1 MAYSRKVRIHRKR
14 GKKVGVE
21 TRGQKRRVEEGL
33 PAVET
38 TMREA
43 PIKKATTKKAP
54 KDPETLAESK
64 PKTIKPTTKKER
76 REAREKLPSVIKQK
90 QSALEKKIAKESR
103 AKRLERKKRENRM
116 KGFKLRRFKK
126 FQESRKKK
134 PKPQSNFQES
144 RKKKPKPQS
153 KFPKTF
159 RATKKRL
166 SPIKESP
173 KSSSPREY
181 KSSADK
187 EILAGLEKSLLGLK
201 ISK

>member
-1 MAYSRKVRIHRKR
+1 MAYSKTVRRHRKR
-14 GKKVGVE
+14 GKKGGVE
-21 TRGQKRRVEEGL
+21 TRGQKRRIEEGL
-33 PAVET
+33 PPVET
-38 TMREA
+38 TMRDA
-43 PIKKATTKKAP
+43 PTKKATTKKAP

-64 PKTIKPTTKKER
+64 PKTKKSTTKKER

-90 QSALEKKIAKESR
+90 QAALEKKIAKESR
-103 AKRLERKKRENRM
+103 AKRLDKKRRETAM

-126 FQESRKKK
+126 VQESRKKK
-134 PKPQSNFQES
+134 PKS
-144 RKKKPKPQS
+144 QS

-173 KSSSPREY
+173 KSSSSREY

>member
-1 MAYSRKVRIHRKR
+1 MAYSKTVRRHRKR
-14 GKKVGVE
+14 GKKGGVE

-38 TMREA
+38 TMRDA
-43 PIKKATTKKAP
+43 PSKKATTKKAP
-54 KDPETLAESK
+54 KDPEILVESK
-64 PKTIKPTTKKER
+64 SKIKKPTTKKER

-90 QSALEKKIAKESR
+90 QAALEKKLGKKSR
-103 AKRLERKKRENRM
+103 AKRLDKKRHQTAM

-126 FQESRKKK
+126 VQESRKKK
-134 PKPQSNFQES
+134 PKPL
-144 RKKKPKPQS
+144 S

-166 SPIKESP
+166 SPITESP

-181 KSSADK
+181 KSTADK

>member
-1 MAYSRKVRIHRKR
+1 MAYSKTVPRHRKR
-14 GKKVGVE
+14 GKKGGVE
-21 TRGQKRRVEEGL
+21 TRAQKRRLEEGL

-43 PIKKATTKKAP
+43 PVKKATTKKAP
-54 KDPETLAESK
+54 KAPKDPKILAESK
-64 PKTIKPTTKKER
+64 PKTKKPTTKKER

-90 QSALEKKIAKESR
+90 QVALEKKIAKETR
-103 AKRLERKKRENRM
+103 AKRLEKKRRETAM

-134 PKPQSNFQES
+134 PKP
-144 RKKKPKPQS
+144 KS

-166 SPIKESP
+166 SQIKESP

>member
-1 MAYSRKVRIHRKR
+1 MFYSKTFRKNKNRRKK
-14 GKKVGVE
+14 GGVK
-21 TRGQKRRVEEGL
+21 TRGQKRRIEEGL

-38 TMREA
+38 TMPDA
-43 PIKKATTKKAP
+43 PSKKPTRKKASIDK
-54 KDPETLAESK
+54 ETLPEAKE
-64 PKTIKPTTKKER
+64 KTKKPTTKKER

-90 QSALEKKIAKESR
+90 QLALEKKKAKESI
-103 AKRLERKKRENRM
+103 AKKLEKKRRETAM
-116 KGFKLRRFKK
+116 KGFKLRRFEK

-134 PKPQSNFQES
+134 PKPQ
-144 RKKKPKPQS
+144 PQT

-159 RATKKRL
+159 RGTKKRL

-181 KSSADK
+181 KTSADK
-187 EILAGLEKSLLGLK
+187 ELLAGLERSLQGLK

>member
-1 MAYSRKVRIHRKR
+1 MAYSKTVRRHTKR
-14 GKKVGVE
+14 GKNGGVG

-43 PIKKATTKKAP
+43 PSKKATTKKAP

-64 PKTIKPTTKKER
+64 PKTKKPTTKKER

-103 AKRLERKKRENRM
+103 TKRLDKKRRENAM

-134 PKPQSNFQES
+134 PKPQS
-144 RKKKPKPQS
+144 
-153 KFPKTF
+153 KFLKTF
-159 RATKKRL
+159 RVTKKRL
-166 SPIKESP
+166 SPIKESS
-173 KSSSPREY
+173 KSSPPREY

>member
-1 MAYSRKVRIHRKR
+1 MAYSKTIRRHRKR
-14 GKKVGVE
+14 GKKGGVE

-43 PIKKATTKKAP
+43 PTKKAP
-54 KDPETLAESK
+54 KDLETLAESK
-64 PKTIKPTTKKER
+64 PKTKKPTTKKER

-90 QSALEKKIAKESR
+90 QGALEKKIAKETR
-103 AKRLERKKRENRM
+103 AKRLDRKKRETRM

-134 PKPQSNFQES
+134 PKKSLFSKKS
-144 RKKKPKPQS
+144 RTAKKIL
-153 KFPKTF
+153 T
-159 RATKKRL
+159 T
-166 SPIKESP
+166 IKESP
-173 KSSSPREY
+173 NSSSPRDY
-181 KSSADK
+181 KSAVDK

>member
-1 MAYSRKVRIHRKR
+1 MAYSKTLRRHRKR
-14 GKKVGVE
+14 GKKGGVE

-33 PAVET
+33 PAVESA
-38 TMREA
+38 MRDA
-43 PIKKATTKKAP
+43 PTKKSTTKKAP
-54 KDPETLAESK
+54 KDPEALPESK
-64 PKTIKPTTKKER
+64 PKPKTKKPTTKKER
-76 REAREKLPSVIKQK
+76 RETREKLPSVIKQK
-90 QSALEKKIAKESR
+90 QVALEKKIAKETRS
-103 AKRLERKKRENRM
+103 KRLNKKRRETAM

-126 FQESRKKK
+126 FQASRKKK
-134 PKPQSNFQES
+134 PKPQF
-144 RKKKPKPQS
+144 

-159 RATKKRL
+159 RAAKKRL

>member
-1 MAYSRKVRIHRKR
+1 MAYSKTFRRHRKR
-14 GKKVGVE
+14 GKKGGVE
-21 TRGQKRRVEEGL
+21 TRGQKRRIEEGF

-38 TMREA
+38 TMRDV
-43 PIKKATTKKAP
+43 PVKKATTKKAP
-54 KDPETLAESK
+54 KDPETLPELK
-64 PKTIKPTTKKER
+64 PKTKKPATKKER

-90 QSALEKKIAKESR
+90 QAVLQKKIAKESK
-103 AKRLERKKRENRM
+103 AKRLDKIRRKTAM

-134 PKPQSNFQES
+134 PKPPF
-144 RKKKPKPQS
+144 

-159 RATKKRL
+159 RTTKKRL
-166 SPIKESP
+166 SSIKESP

>member
-1 MAYSRKVRIHRKR
+1 MAYSKTVRRHRKR
-14 GKKVGVE
+14 GKKGGVE
-21 TRGQKRRVEEGL
+21 TRGQKRRVDEGL

-38 TMREA
+38 TMSEA
-43 PIKKATTKKAP
+43 PSKKATTKKAP

-64 PKTIKPTTKKER
+64 PKTKKPTTKKER
-76 REAREKLPSVIKQK
+76 RETREKLPSVIKQK
-90 QSALEKKIAKESR
+90 QVALEKKIAKETR
-103 AKRLERKKRENRM
+103 DKRLEKKRRETAM

-126 FQESRKKK
+126 FQESRRKK
-134 PKPQSNFQES
+134 PKP
-144 RKKKPKPQS
+144 KPKS

>member
-1 MAYSRKVRIHRKR
+1 MAYSKTVRRHRKR
-14 GKKVGVE
+14 GKRGGVL
-21 TRGQKRRVEEGL
+21 TRGQKRRVEEGA

-38 TMREA
+38 SMRDAPVKKTM
-43 PIKKATTKKAP
+43 TKKAP

-64 PKTIKPTTKKER
+64 PKTKKPTTKKER
-76 REAREKLPSVIKQK
+76 REAREKLPSTIKQK
-90 QSALEKKIAKESR
+90 QAALEKKIAKETR
-103 AKRLERKKRENRM
+103 AKRLEKKRRETAM

-126 FQESRKKK
+126 FQASRKKK
-134 PKPQSNFQES
+134 PKP
-144 RKKKPKPQS
+144 KS

-173 KSSSPREY
+173 KSSSSREY
-181 KSSADK
+181 KSSVDK
-187 EILAGLEKSLLGLK
+187 EILAGLEKGLQGLK

>member
-1 MAYSRKVRIHRKR
+1 MAYSKTFRRHRKR
-14 GKKVGVE
+14 GKKGGVE

-43 PIKKATTKKAP
+43 PSKKATTKKAP
-54 KDPETLAESK
+54 KDPEVLSESK
-64 PKTIKPTTKKER
+64 PKTKKQTTKKER

-90 QSALEKKIAKESR
+90 QIALEKKIAKET
-103 AKRLERKKRENRM
+103 RLKILDKKRRETRM
-116 KGFKLRRFKK
+116 KGIKLRRFNK
-126 FQESRKKK
+126 FQA
-134 PKPQSNFQES
+134 S

-159 RATKKRL
+159 RAAKKRL
-166 SPIKESP
+166 SQIKESL

-187 EILAGLEKSLLGLK
+187 EIMAGLEKSLLGLK

>member
-1 MAYSRKVRIHRKR
+1 MAYSKTVRRHRKR
-14 GKKVGVE
+14 GKKGGVL
-21 TRGQKRRVEEGL
+21 TRGQKRRVEEGV
-33 PAVET
+33 PAIET

-43 PIKKATTKKAP
+43 PVKKATTKKAQ

-64 PKTIKPTTKKER
+64 AKTKKPTTKKER

-90 QSALEKKIAKESR
+90 QSALEKKIAKETR
-103 AKRLERKKRENRM
+103 AKRLERKKRETRM

-134 PKPQSNFQES
+134 PKP
-144 RKKKPKPQS
+144 RS
-153 KFPKTF
+153 KLPKTF

-166 SPIKESP
+166 SQIKESP
-173 KSSSPREY
+173 KSSSPRDY
-181 KSSADK
+181 KSGIDK

>member
-1 MAYSRKVRIHRKR
+1 MAYSKTVRRHTKR
-14 GKKVGVE
+14 GKNGGVG

-43 PIKKATTKKAP
+43 PSKKATTKKAP

-64 PKTIKPTTKKER
+64 PKTKKPTTKKER

-103 AKRLERKKRENRM
+103 TKRLDKKTRENAM

-134 PKPQSNFQES
+134 PKKSLFTKNVRS
-144 RKKKPKPQS
+144 
-153 KFPKTF
+153 
-159 RATKKRL
+159 TKKRL
-166 SPIKESP
+166 SPIKESS
-173 KSSSPREY
+173 KSSPPREY

>member
-1 MAYSRKVRIHRKR
+1 MAYSKTFRRHRKR
-14 GKKVGVE
+14 GKKGGVE

-43 PIKKATTKKAP
+43 PSKKATTKKAP

-64 PKTIKPTTKKER
+64 PKTKKPTTKKER

-90 QSALEKKIAKESR
+90 QVALEKKIAKETR
-103 AKRLERKKRENRM
+103 AKRLDKKRRETAM

-126 FQESRKKK
+126 FQESRRKK
-134 PKPQSNFQES
+134 PKKSLF
-144 RKKKPKPQS
+144 
-153 KFPKTF
+153 
-159 RATKKRL
+159 TKKARSAKKML
-166 SPIKESP
+166 SPIKGSP
-173 KSSSPREY
+173 KSSSPRDY
-181 KSSADK
+181 KSGVDK

-201 ISK
+201 LSK

>member
-1 MAYSRKVRIHRKR
+1 MAYSKTVRRHRKR
-14 GKKVGVE
+14 GKKGGVE

-43 PIKKATTKKAP
+43 PSKKATTKKAP
-54 KDPETLAESK
+54 KDPEALKDSK
-64 PKTIKPTTKKER
+64 PKTKKPTTKKER

-90 QSALEKKIAKESR
+90 QAALEKKIAKETR
-103 AKRLERKKRENRM
+103 AKRLEKKRRETAM

-134 PKPQSNFQES
+134 PKKSLFI
-144 RKKKPKPQS
+144 KKVRS
-153 KFPKTF
+153 
-159 RATKKRL
+159 TKKML
-166 SPIKESP
+166 SPIKESL
-173 KSSSPREY
+173 KTSSPRQY

>member
-1 MAYSRKVRIHRKR
+1 MSLALAPLNPWPWGLEVQIAWFPAIVFEASCSFQS
-14 GKKVGVE
+14 
-21 TRGQKRRVEEGL
+21 TEE
-33 PAVET
+33 
-38 TMREA
+38 
-43 PIKKATTKKAP
+43 
-54 KDPETLAESK
+54 
-64 PKTIKPTTKKER
+64 
-76 REAREKLPSVIKQK
+76 EKLPSVIKQK
-90 QSALEKKIAKESR
+90 QAALEKKIAKESR
-103 AKRLERKKRENRM
+103 AKRLDKKRRETAM

-126 FQESRKKK
+126 VQESRKKK
-134 PKPQSNFQES
+134 PKS
-144 RKKKPKPQS
+144 QS

-187 EILAGLEKSLLGLK
+187 EILAGLERSLQGLK

>member
-1 MAYSRKVRIHRKR
+1 MAYSKTFRRHTKR
-14 GKKVGVE
+14 GKNGGVG

-43 PIKKATTKKAP
+43 PSKKAP

-64 PKTIKPTTKKER
+64 PKTKKPTTKKER

-90 QSALEKKIAKESR
+90 QAALEKKIAKESR
-103 AKRLERKKRENRM
+103 AKRLEKKRRETAM

-134 PKPQSNFQES
+134 PKPQS
-144 RKKKPKPQS
+144 

-159 RATKKRL
+159 RTTKKGL

-173 KSSSPREY
+173 KSSSRREY
-181 KSSADK
+181 KSSVDK

>member
-1 MAYSRKVRIHRKR
+1 MTYSKTVRRHTKR
-14 GKKVGVE
+14 GKNGGVG

-43 PIKKATTKKAP
+43 PSKKATTKKAP

-64 PKTIKPTTKKER
+64 PKTKKPTTKKER

-103 AKRLERKKRENRM
+103 TKRLDKKRRETAM

-134 PKPQSNFQES
+134 PKPQS
-144 RKKKPKPQS
+144 

-159 RATKKRL
+159 RSTKKRL

-173 KSSSPREY
+173 KSSSPRDY

-201 ISK
+201 ISR

>member
-1 MAYSRKVRIHRKR
+1 MAYSKTFRRHRKR
-14 GKKVGVE
+14 GKKGGVE

-43 PIKKATTKKAP
+43 PSKKGTTKKAP

-64 PKTIKPTTKKER
+64 PKTKKPTTKKER

-90 QSALEKKIAKESR
+90 QVALEKKIAKETR
-103 AKRLERKKRENRM
+103 AKRLDKKRRETAM

-126 FQESRKKK
+126 FQESRRKK
-134 PKPQSNFQES
+134 PKP
-144 RKKKPKPQS
+144 

>member
-1 MAYSRKVRIHRKR
+1 
-14 GKKVGVE
+14 
-21 TRGQKRRVEEGL
+21 
-33 PAVET
+33 
-38 TMREA
+38 
-43 PIKKATTKKAP
+43 
-54 KDPETLAESK
+54 
-64 PKTIKPTTKKER
+64 
-76 REAREKLPSVIKQK
+76 
-90 QSALEKKIAKESR
+90 
-103 AKRLERKKRENRM
+103 M

-126 FQESRKKK
+126 V
-134 PKPQSNFQES
+134 QES

-166 SPIKESP
+166 SPIKEFP

>member
-1 MAYSRKVRIHRKR
+1 MAYSKTVRRHTKR
-14 GKKVGVE
+14 GKNGGVG

-43 PIKKATTKKAP
+43 PSKKAP

-64 PKTIKPTTKKER
+64 PKTKKPTTKKER

-90 QSALEKKIAKESR
+90 QSALEKKIAKETR
-103 AKRLERKKRENRM
+103 AKKLYKKKRETAM

-134 PKPQSNFQES
+134 PKPQS
-144 RKKKPKPQS
+144 

-159 RATKKRL
+159 RVTKKGL

-173 KSSSPREY
+173 KSSSHREY
-181 KSSADK
+181 KSSVDK